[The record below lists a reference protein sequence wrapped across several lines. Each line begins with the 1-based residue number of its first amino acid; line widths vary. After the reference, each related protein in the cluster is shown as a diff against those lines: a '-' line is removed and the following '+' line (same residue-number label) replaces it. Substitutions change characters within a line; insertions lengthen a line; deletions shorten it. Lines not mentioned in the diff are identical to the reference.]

1 MHYSFYYLVTFILW
15 GSICF
20 AYKNNK
26 TDSTYKTYEWI
37 ITESNLTESKFKSIN
52 NKKYDKKELENLF
65 EKIIRELENTGYPF
79 AEIEFRTDYIN
90 DYKIYGTLNLNKIKK
105 IIIDSIAINGYNSFP
120 NYLIYRITDIKKKSV
135 YNQHKI
141 NNISHIMCFILQI

>member
-1 MHYSFYYLVTFILW
+1 MHYSFNYLISFILW
-15 GSICF
+15 SSICF

-65 EKIIRELENTGYPF
+65 EKIIKN
-79 AEIEFRTDYIN
+79 
-90 DYKIYGTLNLNKIKK
+90 
-105 IIIDSIAINGYNSFP
+105 
-120 NYLIYRITDIKKKSV
+120 
-135 YNQHKI
+135 
-141 NNISHIMCFILQI
+141 

>member
-15 GSICF
+15 SSICF

-52 NKKYDKKELENLF
+52 NKNMIKKNL
-65 EKIIRELENTGYPF
+65 
-79 AEIEFRTDYIN
+79 
-90 DYKIYGTLNLNKIKK
+90 KIYLKK
-105 IIIDSIAINGYNSFP
+105 LLGN
-120 NYLIYRITDIKKKSV
+120 
-135 YNQHKI
+135 
-141 NNISHIMCFILQI
+141 